1 MKKVSLIGL
10 GLFTAFAAVAQTS
23 VVKDV
28 EHELKSG
35 NPDYAKALQSIKP
48 ALTNAETA
56 NTMMPWYLAGKA
68 GFGLFDNAYKQEMV
82 GQTLSADQKKQAG
95 VAYVDGYDYYLKA
108 LQLDSIPDEKGKI
121 KPKKSK
127 EILKTINGGYPYLRT
142 AAIFLMQANDFDDAY
157 NAWELYVSLPT
168 NPLLGKEAPAQLA
181 DTLLGE
187 SMFYQANCMLASDQI
202 QQDKAKVEK
211 AIKKLN
217 KVLETGYQN
226 PDVYT
231 YGIIASNRL
240 EDKAMKTKFAQEGY
254 NKYGTT
260 DISFI
265 GELINNKLD
274 SEDYPGA
281 IQYVDEAI
289 ASTSPDNSEL
299 LAQLYTIKG
308 IIDFRS
314 EDYNAAQGVLAKALE
329 YNPNYGDANFY
340 LAQAILQTVDKAQ
353 LENVNSNI
361 LDYKDDMLKA
371 ADLLKKAYDIDD
383 VKYSS
388 VPDNLYRIYYNL
400 GADFVDESKYWES
413 LR

>member
-1 MKKVSLIGL
+1 M
-10 GLFTAFAAVAQTS
+10 
-23 VVKDV
+23 
-28 EHELKSG
+28 
-35 NPDYAKALQSIKP
+35 
-48 ALTNAETA
+48 
-56 NTMMPWYLAGKA
+56 
-68 GFGLFDNAYKQEMV
+68 
-82 GQTLSADQKKQAG
+82 
-95 VAYVDGYDYYLKA
+95 AYVDGYDYYLKA

-254 NKYGTT
+254 NKYGTA

-265 GELINNKLD
+265 GEVINNNLD

-314 EDYNAAQGVLAKALE
+314 EDFNAAQGVLAKALE

>member
-226 PDVYT
+226 PDT
-231 YGIIASNRL
+231 AS
-240 EDKAMKTKFAQEGY
+240 
-254 NKYGTT
+254 
-260 DISFI
+260 
-265 GELINNKLD
+265 
-274 SEDYPGA
+274 
-281 IQYVDEAI
+281 
-289 ASTSPDNSEL
+289 L
-299 LAQLYTIKG
+299 LQI
-308 IIDFRS
+308 
-314 EDYNAAQGVLAKALE
+314 VL
-329 YNPNYGDANFY
+329 
-340 LAQAILQTVDKAQ
+340 
-353 LENVNSNI
+353 
-361 LDYKDDMLKA
+361 
-371 ADLLKKAYDIDD
+371 
-383 VKYSS
+383 
-388 VPDNLYRIYYNL
+388 RI
-400 GADFVDESKYWES
+400 
-413 LR
+413 RQ